1 MERGSWNRKKAG
13 RQETHS
19 PGYRGE
25 EAGDREILD
34 PALVYPGEI
43 LEEEDV
49 KLAGEEGFF
58 AINPIDDYI
67 FGRMDGSSYREGCPV
82 AREDLRYLL
91 ILHYDFSGN
100 IRVGELVCHKSV
112 SEDMK
117 RIFLELY
124 KAEYPI
130 EKVVLVDDYGG
141 DDDWSSR
148 DNNTS
153 CLITARL
160 SAVINCHF
168 MDLGLQLT
176 SILCIILILR
186 GVNRGKFNAL
196 PNRELPIWTG
206 VWFSPIK

>member
-1 MERGSWNRKKAG
+1 M
-13 RQETHS
+13 
-19 PGYRGE
+19 
-25 EAGDREILD
+25 
-34 PALVYPGEI
+34 
-43 LEEEDV
+43 EEEDV

-153 CLITARL
+153 CFNYRTVAGSNKLSLHGLGVAIDVNPLYNPYITWNEQGEIQCAPQQGAAYMDRSLVFPYKIDEDDLCCRL
-160 SAVINCHF
+160 FIQAGFTWGGSWEGCRDYMHF
-168 MDLGLQLT
+168 SQGY
-176 SILCIILILR
+176 R
-186 GVNRGKFNAL
+186 PEG
-196 PNRELPIWTG
+196 
-206 VWFSPIK
+206 